1 MILLAIINPRNKNKN
16 NIANSSFVL

>member
-1 MILLAIINPRNKNKN
+1 MILLAIMNPKNQNKN